1 MPTDRGL
8 VVARRGN
15 VVTVQV
21 QPQEGCASC
30 ALSEFCVGSK
40 QDTPTVKATASSEI
54 AQGDIVEVSLDDSLL
69 LKATAIIYGIPLVAF
84 LVGVLGGYLYVTL
97 ASPSPAVSMAVP
109 VIAGFL
115 MLIPGILVSRRAGER
130 LNPTATVVRKLDQK
144 PSTQP

>member
-15 VVTVQV
+15 IVTVQV

-30 ALSEFCVGSK
+30 ALSAFCVGSK
-40 QDTPTVKATASSEI
+40 QDAPTVKAIASTGI
-54 AQGDIVEVSLDDSLL
+54 VQGDTVEVSLEDSLL
-69 LKATAIIYGIPLVAF
+69 LKATAIVYGIPLAAF
-84 LVGVLGGYLYVTL
+84 LIGVLVGYLYATL
-97 ASPSPAVSMAVP
+97 TSPSTAVSMAAP

-115 MLIPGILVSRRAGER
+115 MLIPGVLISRRAGER

-144 PSTQP
+144 TSTQP

>member
-97 ASPSPAVSMAVP
+97 VLPSPAVSMAVP

-115 MLIPGILVSRRAGER
+115 MLIPGVLVSRRAGEL